1 MTQKLFLFV
10 ASFFISTLA
19 LASTSV
25 NDEMGV
31 FTIDSVPDRVVVLEF
46 SFVDALANIGVSPVG
61 VADDGD
67 ANNLIDAI
75 SSKVNPW
82 TSVGSRYQP
91 SLEVIA
97 SLKPDLIIADPDRN
111 ASIYED
117 LKKIAPTVV
126 LKSRGET
133 YQDNLDT
140 FVKIGTI
147 MGQEAAVKARLEE
160 HHQRMDK
167 LAGQISSNFRFQ
179 FAVANERGLWMHGPK
194 SYAGSVM
201 ERLGLRVAT
210 AEERETAYIATT
222 LEQLLNANPDVF
234 LLGEY
239 GETTIVD
246 TWKTNPLWSLM
257 SATKSDRFYEADPR
271 LWSLNRGMIAAELM
285 AEELVELINKP

>member
-1 MTQKLFLFV
+1 MAQKIIILAL
-10 ASFFISTLA
+10 SYLIGTLA
-19 LASTSV
+19 LANTSI

-46 SFVDALANIGVSPVG
+46 SFVDALANIGVSPIG
-61 VADDGD
+61 VADDD
-67 ANNLIDAI
+67 NANNLIEAI
-75 SSKVNPW
+75 RSRVNPW

-140 FVKIGTI
+140 FVKIGTL
-147 MGQEAAVKARLEE
+147 MGQESAVKERLNE
-160 HHQRMDK
+160 HQKRMDTF
-167 LAGQISSNFRFQ
+167 AAQISSELRFQ

-201 ERLGLRVAT
+201 ERLGLQVAT
-210 AEERETAYIATT
+210 ADERETAYFATT
-222 LEQLLNANPDVF
+222 LEQLLNTNPDVF

-246 TWKTNPLWSLM
+246 AWKTNPLWSRL
-257 SATKSDRFYEADPR
+257 SATTNDRFYLADPR

-285 AEELVELINKP
+285 AAELVELINQS